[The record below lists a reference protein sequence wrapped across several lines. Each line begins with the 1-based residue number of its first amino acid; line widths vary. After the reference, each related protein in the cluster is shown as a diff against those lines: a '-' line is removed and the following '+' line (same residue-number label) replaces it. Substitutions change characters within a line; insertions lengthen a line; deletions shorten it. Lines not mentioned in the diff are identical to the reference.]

1 LVKQQ
6 LTEGKEYF
14 LYVGAIHPRKN
25 LINLLKGFSWFKKRY
40 QSNMKLVLVGRM
52 AWKNEMFLKQLES
65 YKYRNDV
72 VVAGYVEEQKLQEI
86 VDLLEVD
93 LLEEEYEDDDYEDDE
108 DISSI
113 GSDGYESDDDF
124 MIVAPGAR
132 IVDEDDAKDEK
143 KMRENLSAALDREAK
158 GGKRKC
164 TMCKNKKYKKR
175 KDTNK
180 KTKKNK
186 KRKTSKKSKQSKRKS
201 KSKKLRGG

>member
-1 LVKQQ
+1 MSIIDAIL
-6 LTEGKEYF
+6 EGNYEK
-14 LYVGAIHPRKN
+14 AIDLIERKHESIHEARDGEN
-25 LINLLKGFSWFKKRY
+25 ALDIAMMMQETNKK
-40 QSNMKLVLVGRM
+40 NK
-52 AWKNEMFLKQLES
+52 
-65 YKYRNDV
+65 
-72 VVAGYVEEQKLQEI
+72 KLQKI
-86 VDLLEVD
+86 VD

-143 KMRENLSAALDREAK
+143 KMRENLSAALDREHKK

-164 TMCKNKKYKKR
+164 TTCKNKKYKKR